1 MLHSTLRF
9 QHSKLGML
17 LQEDQDG
24 HLVNSEYDRQGR
36 AYVSAAASAPIYKC
50 NAMDWSRCIPCR
62 LCGMKGYGRRNSL
75 FNKAGQELSRLMP
88 GNLLSEWTYDQAGRA
103 ASMTISRNGRLQRH
117 WKYGWDA
124 NDRLVNIFEMLSN
137 SSTRFRHDSMG
148 NLLFAQYAD
157 NSIIHRSMDKYRQ
170 SL

>member
-1 MLHSTLRF
+1 
-9 QHSKLGML
+9 
-17 LQEDQDG
+17 
-24 HLVNSEYDRQGR
+24 
-36 AYVSAAASAPIYKC
+36 
-50 NAMDWSRCIPCR
+50 
-62 LCGMKGYGRRNSL
+62 
-75 FNKAGQELSRLMP
+75 MP

-124 NDRLVNIFEMLSN
+124 NDRLVNIFDMLSN

-157 NSIIHRSMDKYRQ
+157 NSIIHRSMDKTGNLFETTERTDRKYDAAGALLESNKYSYRYDEEGNLI
-170 SL
+170 S